1 MIEIWKQG
9 FAAFPWVAPFM
20 AVVVGACVGSFLN
33 VCIYR
38 IPKGESVAYPPSHSA
53 NGRPLAWWENVPVLS
68 WFYLRGKDR
77 VTGEPFS
84 FRYPFVEMLT
94 AGVFFWIWQTHPP
107 LAALAMAYFAALM
120 IVGAFI
126 DYDHMIIPDSV
137 TVVGTTAGVALSLLV
152 PGVQDISSFPN
163 VISPQLSAGALALIG
178 ALVGSGLVFW
188 VRELSEMF
196 LKRPS
201 VGEGDLKLMGC
212 IGAFCGWQGAVFA
225 FFAGCL
231 VGVVVLVPAMIVG
244 CSGKRGK
251 AAGSSLDNV
260 HTEGGCAGVGGKE
273 TPVWT
278 KEVPFGPL
286 LAIGAMAYVLG
297 GEVLVDRFFGL
308 ANQVFFGPVL

>member
-38 IPKGESVAYPPSHSA
+38 IPKGESVVYPPSHSA
-53 NGRPLAWWENVPVLS
+53 NGRPLSWWENIPILS
-68 WFYLRGKDR
+68 WFYLRGRDR
-77 VTGEPFS
+77 MTGEPFS

-94 AGVFFWIWQTHPP
+94 AGVFYWIWQSYPP
-107 LAALAMAYFAALM
+107 LASAVMMIFAALM

-137 TVVGTTAGVALSLLV
+137 TVVGTTFGVALSLLV

-163 VISPQLSAGALALIG
+163 VISPQLSAGSLALIG

-188 VRELSEMF
+188 VRELSEML

-201 VGEGDLKLMGC
+201 VGEGDLKMMGC

-225 FFAGCL
+225 FFSGCL
-231 VGVVVLVPAMIVG
+231 VGVVVMIPWILTG
-244 CSGKRGK
+244 HLRKRGD
-251 AAGSSLDNV
+251 GSGRKLNADIA
-260 HTEGGCAGVGGKE
+260 EGGIEENGEEESPAWAG
-273 TPVWT
+273 
-278 KEVPFGPL
+278 EVPFGPF
-286 LAIGAMAYVLG
+286 LAIGALAYVLCCAK
-297 GEVLVDRFFGL
+297 VVDRYFAL
-308 ANQVFFGPVL
+308 AGQVFFGPVL

>member
-38 IPKGESVAYPPSHSA
+38 IPKGESVVYPPSHSA
-53 NGRPLAWWENVPVLS
+53 NGRPLSWWENIPVIS
-68 WFYLRGKDR
+68 WFYLRGRDR

-94 AGVFFWIWQTHPP
+94 AGVFFWLWQSHHP
-107 LAALAMAYFAALM
+107 LVAIVMMFFVALL

-126 DYDHMIIPDSV
+126 DYDHMILPDSV
-137 TVVGTTAGVALSLLV
+137 TVVGMTAGVALSLLV

-212 IGAFCGWQGAVFA
+212 IGAFCGWQGAMFA

-231 VGVVVLVPAMIVG
+231 VGVVVLIPLKLFGNLKKEGDAFR
-244 CSGKRGK
+244 SGVDVIS
-251 AAGSSLDNV
+251 AD
-260 HTEGGCAGVGGKE
+260 CACGNIREKKPSAWE
-273 TPVWT
+273 W
-278 KEVPFGPL
+278 EVPFGPF
-286 LAIGAMAYVLG
+286 LAIGATAYLLG
-297 GEVLVDRFFGL
+297 CAGFVDRFFDL
-308 ANQVFFGPVL
+308 AGQVFFGPVL